1 MKPLSVIYWSRVCF
15 AILAAVI
22 CVILNFQDLIT
33 NISMSVIIFFLSYY
47 LYRWLFAGKIKKTSK
62 YFTTGIGAY
71 FITWFAVYVLLYNLI
86 YSPLG

>member
-1 MKPLSVIYWSRVCF
+1 
-15 AILAAVI
+15 
-22 CVILNFQDLIT
+22 
-33 NISMSVIIFFLSYY
+33 MSVIIFFLSYY